1 MTIAKYFL
9 FIAGQIGMMSLAR
22 FLLQWIIEYSR
33 LEDSTGNV
41 LFVAAAVGGT
51 VFAFRIFDGITD
63 PIAGTVSDRWV
74 RRGKRRQTLLLF
86 AFVVPAIGLIL
97 TFLPNHDMTNALRWG
112 ILASGLFIFFVGY
125 TFYAI
130 PYWSLVDD
138 YSNGDEGRRR
148 LLSNLLGAG
157 LILATAIG
165 FGLSPVLVEK
175 FGFTTSAIIFA
186 AGALV
191 LMPLPFFAAPADAI
205 PAPPKPDSEAHPSLW
220 QGVKIA
226 LQHRR
231 FIGLTALFAGSQMS
245 FTVMTAAASFIA
257 IDLLGGELGD
267 VPFILGPLFAFAL
280 PCFFLVPAVSRKIGW
295 EKGMMLGS
303 VGLGV
308 IYCISG
314 SLGMTIIG
322 SPIIT
327 AAILFSLGGPMVA
340 LLFGLEGEG
349 VVACA
354 RERGGKDTISIYWG
368 VFNLI
373 VKSLNGIALFI
384 TGWLTTLSREY
395 GVIAIRSMSFVAGGC
410 LLLGVIAYFIIKRGE
425 TQPPAPEAT

>member
-1 MTIAKYFL
+1 
-9 FIAGQIGMMSLAR
+9 
-22 FLLQWIIEYSR
+22 
-33 LEDSTGNV
+33 
-41 LFVAAAVGGT
+41 
-51 VFAFRIFDGITD
+51 
-63 PIAGTVSDRWV
+63 
-74 RRGKRRQTLLLF
+74 
-86 AFVVPAIGLIL
+86 
-97 TFLPNHDMTNALRWG
+97 
-112 ILASGLFIFFVGY
+112 
-125 TFYAI
+125 
-130 PYWSLVDD
+130 
-138 YSNGDEGRRR
+138 
-148 LLSNLLGAG
+148 
-157 LILATAIG
+157 
-165 FGLSPVLVEK
+165 
-175 FGFTTSAIIFA
+175 
-186 AGALV
+186 
-191 LMPLPFFAAPADAI
+191 
-205 PAPPKPDSEAHPSLW
+205 
-220 QGVKIA
+220 
-226 LQHRR
+226 
-231 FIGLTALFAGSQMS
+231 
-245 FTVMTAAASFIA
+245 
-257 IDLLGGELGD
+257 
-267 VPFILGPLFAFAL
+267 
-280 PCFFLVPAVSRKIGW
+280 
-295 EKGMMLGS
+295 